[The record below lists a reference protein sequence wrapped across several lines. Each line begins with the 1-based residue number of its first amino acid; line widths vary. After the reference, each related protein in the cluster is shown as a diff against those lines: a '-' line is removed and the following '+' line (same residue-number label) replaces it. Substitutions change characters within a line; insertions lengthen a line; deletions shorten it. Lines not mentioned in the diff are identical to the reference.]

1 MEYELTDQFELTGR
15 LLEAWG
21 KGERFALDQ
30 LMGLVYHELHRTAS
44 ALLRNETASTRTRP
58 TSLVND
64 LFIELTRQGRLNA
77 HSQQHFFAVAAFLMR
92 QILVRNART
101 RLAAKRGAG
110 VRTGTLPADSFL
122 RSPTAF
128 LSWQEEP
135 ERLIALNDAL
145 SRLDKIDPLKAS
157 IVDLRF
163 FGDLSIEATAQS
175 LQLSTATVK
184 RHWALARLWLYDQL
198 RADHEPATLD
208 SN

>member
-1 MEYELTDQFELTGR
+1 MEYEVTSR

-21 KGERFALDQ
+21 KGERSALDQ

-64 LFIELTRQGRLNA
+64 LFVELTRQGRLNA

-101 RLAAKRGAG
+101 RLASKRGAG
-110 VRTGTLPADSFL
+110 LRIAALPADSFL
-122 RSPTAF
+122 RSPKSY
-128 LSWQEEP
+128 LSWDDDP

-163 FGDLSIEATAQS
+163 FADLSIEATAQS

-198 RADHEPATLD
+198 RAEHEPPTLD
-208 SN
+208 AN

>member
-1 MEYELTDQFELTGR
+1 MEYEVTSR

-21 KGERFALDQ
+21 KGERSALDQ

-44 ALLRNETASTRTRP
+44 ILLQNESPSTRTRP

-64 LFIELTRQGRLNA
+64 LFLELTRQGRLNA

-92 QILVRNART
+92 QILVRNARA
-101 RLAAKRGAG
+101 RLASKRGAG
-110 VRTGTLPADSFL
+110 LRTAVLPADSFL
-122 RSPTAF
+122 RSPRSS
-128 LSWQEEP
+128 LSWDEDP

-145 SRLDKIDPLKAS
+145 SRLEKVDPLKAS

-163 FGDLSIEATAQS
+163 FADMSIEATAQS

-198 RADHEPATLD
+198 RADHESTTLD